1 MHATFITFLIAPLV
15 VLGAS
20 SVTVGFGSTGGRCCR
35 DGVADP
41 SNTCKNLGLNSYAV
55 SAFDPSNTKQ
65 EAYRFFFSSFLF
77 LLLQCSDHSSSA
89 PNEPGPKFSDKPKGG
104 CDQPE
109 IHNFPTGRDV
119 KTFVVGSTVNVTDPA
134 TGNIEVGFIG
144 CAA

>member
-15 VLGAS
+15 VFGAS
-20 SVTVGFGSTGGRCCR
+20 SFTVGFGSTGGRCCR

-41 SNTCKNLGLNSYAV
+41 SNTCKNLGLNSYA
-55 SAFDPSNTKQ
+55 
-65 EAYRFFFSSFLF
+65 
-77 LLLQCSDHSSSA
+77 CSDYSSSA
-89 PNEPGPKFSDKPKGG
+89 PKEPGPKFGDKPKGG

-119 KTFVVGSTVNVTDPA
+119 KTFVVGSTVNVTDAA

-144 CAA
+144 CAE